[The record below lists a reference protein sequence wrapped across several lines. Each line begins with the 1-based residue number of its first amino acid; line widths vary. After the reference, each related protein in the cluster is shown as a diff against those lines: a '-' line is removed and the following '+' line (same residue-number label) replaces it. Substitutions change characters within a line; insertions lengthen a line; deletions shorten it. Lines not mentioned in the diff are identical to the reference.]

1 MDFLA
6 FASFALLIIAW
17 LFAPSRK
24 IEVITEERAAA

>member
-6 FASFALLIIAW
+6 FASFAVLIVTW

-24 IEVITEERAAA
+24 IETVTEERAAA